1 MSEVNRIRRQ
11 MKLLH
16 LDEGWASVTLKA
28 LLGDID
34 TQRALARP
42 ISGKHNIWEIV
53 LHLGTAQQLV
63 LDLMQGV
70 TRPFT
75 PGDEW
80 PPVEDASD
88 MAWGNARQALLDA
101 DEEIRNEIERFADS
115 ALEQPFVEGGSS
127 AYDTFH
133 GYIQHAYYHAG
144 QISIHKALESV

>member
-1 MSEVNRIRRQ
+1 MGEVNRIRRQ

-16 LDEGWASVTLKA
+16 LDEGWASITLKT
-28 LLGDID
+28 LLDDIN
-34 TQRALARP
+34 TQQALARP

-63 LDLMQGV
+63 LDLIQGV

-80 PPVEDASD
+80 PPIEDESNQ
-88 MAWGNARQALLDA
+88 AWSSVQQALLNA
-101 DEEIRNEIERFADS
+101 DEEIRSKIQEFDDS

-144 QISIHKALESV
+144 QISTLKVLESE